1 MQRSVDAH
9 AIIKF
14 ISLDTIDGALK
25 AAEHTNHNVNG
36 YISSYLD
43 HTEVLQFVAE
53 FSSDDGIPQ
62 TFSYL
67 NRKRL

>member
-1 MQRSVDAH
+1 MLPNDG

-14 ISLDTIDGALK
+14 ISLDTIDSALK
-25 AAEHTNHNVNG
+25 AAEHTNHKVNV

-53 FSSDDGIPQ
+53 FSSDDGIPR
-62 TFSYL
+62 TF
-67 NRKRL
+67 